1 MFQQRSPLKNL
12 TDPGVRRLLS
22 RVKQL
27 MAFDGQ
33 IEVWAHGFSFANAFS
48 HLGLSHPLLLG
59 VNAKALSGF
68 PGFLGTVFT
77 GAIWS
82 TVYLKTHSLRW
93 PFLSHFVADLLSV
106 SIIVFLNRA
115 ILAG

>member
-1 MFQQRSPLKNL
+1 
-12 TDPGVRRLLS
+12 
-22 RVKQL
+22 
-27 MAFDGQ
+27 
-33 IEVWAHGFSFANAFS
+33 
-48 HLGLSHPLLLG
+48 LLLG

>member
-1 MFQQRSPLKNL
+1 
-12 TDPGVRRLLS
+12 
-22 RVKQL
+22 
-27 MAFDGQ
+27 MAGAADGLCKRMARWL
-33 IEVWAHGFSFANAFS
+33 IVTYTTFWF
-48 HLGLSHPLLLG
+48 GLSHPLLLG

-82 TVYLKTHSLRW
+82 TVYLRTHSLRL
-93 PFLSHFVADLLSV
+93 PFLSHFMADLLSV